1 MKRQSIVILLV
12 LFASLNLQAQTS
24 SATPADTTMHISLN
38 SYAHPVSFAPTTIPQ
53 QEYRHYLKTA
63 KTLKIAGWTAMGVG
77 IPMMVYGL
85 GMAIGSV
92 EDSRVSH
99 KAANLVFASGATLTL
114 SSIPLFIVSHHYKKK
129 AVSVSLGSQQV
140 FIPRENRFASSMQPV
155 LSVKI
160 AL

>member
-24 SATPADTTMHISLN
+24 SATPADTTMHVSLN

-77 IPMMVYGL
+77 IPMMVYGRH
-85 GMAIGSV
+85 V
-92 EDSRVSH
+92 EVLMI
-99 KAANLVFASGATLTL
+99 LV
-114 SSIPLFIVSHHYKKK
+114 
-129 AVSVSLGSQQV
+129 
-140 FIPRENRFASSMQPV
+140 
-155 LSVKI
+155 
-160 AL
+160 